1 MTNKK
6 SGKDNIVFS
15 TNPNFKIESEEEEAV
30 TLPANQQKLYIV
42 LDRLKGGKVATV
54 VEGFVGTEAD
64 LEAMGKELKSK
75 CGVGG
80 TVKDGVVIIQGEQRD
95 KVVLLLQAKG
105 YQVKKKGG

>member
-6 SGKDNIVFS
+6 SGKGNIVFS

-95 KVVLLLQAKG
+95 KVVAMLQAKG

>member
-6 SGKDNIVFS
+6 SGKGNIVFS
-15 TNPNFKIESEEEEAV
+15 TNPNFKIESEEVEVV

-95 KVVLLLQAKG
+95 KVVALLQAKG

>member
-1 MTNKK
+1 MANKK
-6 SGKDNIVFS
+6 SGKGNIVFS
-15 TNPNFKIESEEEEAV
+15 TNPDFKIEREEEPV
-30 TLPANQQKLYIV
+30 GTLPPNQQKLYIV

-95 KVVLLLQAKG
+95 KVVALLQAKG

>member
-6 SGKDNIVFS
+6 SGKGNIVFS
-15 TNPNFKIESEEEEAV
+15 TNPNFKIESEHEEAV